1 MSEAE
6 ETSLQ
11 IKIYNLLENAYNQR
25 AVTELSWRKKK
36 LEKMKITFDTKSWPH
51 NRMVPLMKKSFE
63 NWRPKDTS
71 LMKSASPDS
80 CMALTAPGAHCPLS
94 PSPRQQCTF
103 TIMHCSTVV
112 VPAISPSIC
121 RTTERNRTLLR
132 VGHWCK
138 WHKLFSWCYSF
149 PKSMKNPAICIYYRD
164 SILLILCKLQC
175 KVTKFSRFS
184 LL

>member
-11 IKIYNLLENAYNQR
+11 IKIYNLLEKCIQPKGSHW
-25 AVTELSWRKKK
+25 TQLKKK
-36 LEKMKITFDTKSWPH
+36 KTWENENNIWHEVLTTQQNGSSYE
-51 NRMVPLMKKSFE
+51 KSFE